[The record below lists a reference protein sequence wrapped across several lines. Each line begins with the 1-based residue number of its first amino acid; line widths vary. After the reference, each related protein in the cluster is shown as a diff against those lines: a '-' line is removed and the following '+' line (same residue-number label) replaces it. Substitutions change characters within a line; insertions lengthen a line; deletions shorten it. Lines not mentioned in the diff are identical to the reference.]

1 MRSQIPNFRHGFA
14 GVCCTCR
21 QTPPSPQLANLHT
34 SVAREQLL
42 NSVHILGR
50 RLFDRLARLH
60 DLHHERVVLDLV
72 ALRHGLPVLREDV
85 LRARER
91 VQQRLV
97 RLVQPRR
104 QRVRELAVRLRAAC
118 R

>member
-1 MRSQIPNFRHGFA
+1 MGGQIANFSRRFA

-21 QTPPSPQLANLHT
+21 QTPPSPQLAYLHT

-50 RLFDRLARLH
+50 RLLDRLARLH

-97 RLVQPRR
+97 RLVQSRR